1 MEDHQS
7 IAASPSAI
15 TYASLPGPARLPL
28 LGNAHQIRP
37 NVFHQQ
43 LEAWARQY
51 GGRFRF
57 QITSRKFMAI
67 TDPDAI
73 ASVLKQRPQVFKKG
87 PRLVQVVKDLGFHGV
102 FSANDEAW
110 RTQRRL
116 VMPGLDPAHLRTYL
130 PAVQAV
136 TERLRRCWAARAA
149 AGEGIDLLADLMRYT
164 VDVTTSLAFGQDL
177 NTLEQGEDVAIQKH
191 LNFIFPKLMERNLAP
206 MDFQHW
212 FKDAETTAHV
222 AALQEAV
229 QGFIRRTREQL
240 AQRPELRQRPENL
253 IQSLVATR
261 DGGGGLTDEDVSGNV
276 LTMLLAGEDTT
287 ANTLAWLIWLLSVHP
302 DELSKAQ
309 QEADAVVGRWS
320 VPHDLDQIG
329 RMEFIEACANEAM
342 RLKPV
347 APVNMLQAG
356 EDVVVDGVAVPKG
369 TFVVCV
375 MRPAGMDAAR
385 FDDPEAFRPARWL
398 DGAGAGSGHMFAA
411 KRVVMPFGGGPR
423 LCPGRYLALAEI
435 KMLMGMLLA
444 NFDVEAVGCG
454 GAEPQERMSLTMG
467 PVGLSMKLRVREA
480 AEPAS

>member
-1 MEDHQS
+1 MDS
-7 IAASPSAI
+7 NPSVAAAPPAVL
-15 TYASLPGPARLPL
+15 YASLPGPARLPL
-28 LGNAHQIRP
+28 LGNAHQIRS

-67 TDPDAI
+67 TDPEAI

-130 PAVQAV
+130 PALTGV
-136 TERLRRCWAARAA
+136 TERLRRCWAGKAA
-149 AGEGIDLLADLMRYT
+149 AGERIDLLQDLMRYT
-164 VDVTTSLAFGQDL
+164 VDVTTGLAFGHDL
-177 NTLEQGEDVAIQKH
+177 NTLEQGDDVAIQKH

-206 MDFQHW
+206 IDFQHW
-212 FKDAETTAHV
+212 FKDAETSAHV

-240 AQRPELRQRPENL
+240 AQRPELRERPENL

-261 DGGGGLTDEDVSGNV
+261 DAGGGLSDDDVSGNV

-287 ANTLAWLIWLLSVHP
+287 ANTLAWLIWLLSANP
-302 DELSKAQ
+302 GELRKARG
-309 QEADAVVGRWS
+309 EADEVIGPSS

-329 RMEFIEACANEAM
+329 RLAFIEACANEAM

-356 EDVVVDGVAVPKG
+356 QEVVVDGVAVPKG

-375 MRPAGMDAAR
+375 MRPAGLDAAR
-385 FDDPEAFRPARWL
+385 FEDPEAFRPARWL
-398 DGAGAGSGHMFAA
+398 DAAGAGSGQMFAA

-435 KMLMGMLLA
+435 KMMMGMLLA
-444 NFDVEAVGCG
+444 NFDIEEVGCG
-454 GAEPQERMSLTMG
+454 ATEPQERMSFTMA
-467 PVGLSMKLRVREA
+467 PVGLTMKLRLRA
-480 AEPAS
+480 DAGRTA

>member
-1 MEDHQS
+1 MDTPPV
-7 IAASPSAI
+7 ASVGAPVMQ
-15 TYASLPGPARLPL
+15 YASLPGPARVPL

-57 QITSRKFMAI
+57 QITSRRFFAI
-67 TDPDAI
+67 TDPEAI
-73 ASVLKQRPQVFKKG
+73 ASVLRQRPQVFKKG

-130 PAVQAV
+130 PAVAAV
-136 TERLRRCWAARAA
+136 TDRLRRHWTARAGT
-149 AGEGIDLLADLMRYT
+149 GESIDLLADLMRYT

-177 NTLEQGEDVAIQKH
+177 NTLEQGDDVAIQKH

-206 MDFQHW
+206 VDFQHW
-212 FKDAETTAHV
+212 LKDADTVAHV
-222 AALQEAV
+222 GALQQAV
-229 QGFIRRTREQL
+229 QGFIAQTREQL
-240 AQRPELRQRPENL
+240 AQRPGLRERPENL

-261 DGGGGLTDEDVSGNV
+261 DAGGGLTDEDVAGNV

-287 ANTLAWLIWLLSVHP
+287 ANTLAWMIWLLSVNRA
-302 DELSKAQ
+302 ELARAQ
-309 QEADAVVGRWS
+309 QEVDAVVGPGA
-320 VPHDLDQIG
+320 VPHDLDQLA
-329 RMEFIEACANEAM
+329 RLDFIDACANEAM

-385 FDDPEAFRPARWL
+385 FEDPEAFRPARWL
-398 DGAGAGSGHMFAA
+398 DGEGAGSGHMFAA

-435 KMLMGMLLA
+435 KMLMAMLLA
-444 NFDVEAVGCG
+444 NFEIGEVGCG
-454 GAEPQERMSLTMG
+454 GAEPQERLTLVMA
-467 PVGLSMKLRVREA
+467 PVGLSMTLRPR
-480 AEPAS
+480 PGG